1 MRKRQ
6 PKPPPYQQPIEIE
19 LGGKTYRGTYAIEG
33 GMITVRSLDGSKTT
47 HASATGNNE
56 ALAKIMLGEIFHERR
71 ED

>member
-47 HASATGNNE
+47 HAKRN
-56 ALAKIMLGEIFHERR
+56 RQ
-71 ED
+71 